1 VHVETLIYAYLAV
14 CTAMILFNCACIFVF
29 RRRDRALRRRSAR
42 LAEEIAGQI
51 QLLRGGGPVSEEHLQ
66 SVRRKLRRVGNLMA
80 LDETLETLLA
90 QDPDAARAYLAEIRP
105 VFTWVAAENHY
116 RGPMQLAYFA
126 YVLCKYR
133 ILAGRTIPLAEELL
147 MKLLEEPSLYCRENA
162 LQAIYSTGDCGF
174 VLRAL
179 RQVDGSGRFHHSK
192 LLTDGLLTF
201 SGDRQALARMLW
213 AGFETFSIP
222 MQTVILDFIRF
233 GGIPLPDEL
242 LPLLADEER
251 DDELRFS
258 CIRYFGK
265 YPDPRAYPLLL
276 SFLEHP
282 QTHRWEY
289 AAISATA
296 LVAYPGERTVLA
308 LKRAM
313 SSASWYIRFNAS
325 RSLEAFH
332 LTYQDLGDV
341 MDGGDRYAREILQ
354 YRLDVQQAQEA
365 RRSPDREYTE
375 EQEAVLV

>member
-1 VHVETLIYAYLAV
+1 MYVETLIYAYLAI
-14 CTAMILFNCACIFVF
+14 CMAMILFNCACIFIF
-29 RRRDRALRRRSAR
+29 RRRDRVLRRHSVR
-42 LAEEIAGQI
+42 LAEEIDRQI
-51 QLLRGGGPVSEEHLQ
+51 QLRRGGSPVSGEHLRIL
-66 SVRRKLRRVGNLMA
+66 RRKLRRVRNLMV
-80 LDETLETLLA
+80 LDESLEDLLNR
-90 QDPDAARAYLAEIRP
+90 DPDAARAYLAEIRP
-105 VFTWVAAENHY
+105 VFAWVAAENRY
-116 RGPMQLAYFA
+116 RDPMQLAYFA

-133 ILAGRTIPLAEELL
+133 ILEGEADPMTAELL

-179 RQVDGSGRFHHSK
+179 RQVDERGRFHHSK
-192 LLTDGLLTF
+192 LLTDGLLAF
-201 SGDRQALARMLW
+201 AGDRQELARVLW
-213 AGFETFSIP
+213 GRFESFSLP
-222 MQTVILDFIRF
+222 MQAVILDYIRF
-233 GGIPLPDEL
+233 GGIGMSDEL
-242 LPLLADEER
+242 LPLLADEGR

-296 LVAYPGERTVLA
+296 LAAYPGARTVLA

-313 SSASWYIRFNAS
+313 SSASWYIRFNAAK
-325 RSLEAFH
+325 SLEAFH

-341 MDGGDRYAREILQ
+341 MDSGDRYAREILQ
-354 YRLDVQQAQEA
+354 YRLDIQQAQEE
-365 RRSPDREYTE
+365 RRALKKQK
-375 EQEAVLV
+375 EQEAAPV